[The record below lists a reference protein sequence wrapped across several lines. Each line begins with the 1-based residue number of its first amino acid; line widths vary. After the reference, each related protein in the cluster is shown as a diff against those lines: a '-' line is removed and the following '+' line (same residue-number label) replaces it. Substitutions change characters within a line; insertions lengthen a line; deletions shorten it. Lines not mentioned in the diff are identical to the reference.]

1 MPLLRLSAARA
12 LRENDC
18 LRFNSCCPFCI
29 FVNSSAACGFV
40 CEPAME
46 RRTGQKYRTKY
57 AYGKRKRKP
66 PIPKQKRPAATEPH
80 ERRSAPISSHADV
93 SSEASLPLE
102 SATSS
107 ESGGLAPSASHD
119 ITVQYR
125 PGHSSV
131 FAAASGGAV
140 PVQRDDG
147 EVLPKQKH
155 TVQVHL
161 PSESITG
168 SESVGPAPS
177 TSRDIAVQ
185 YRPGHSS
192 VFAAASGGAVPVQR
206 DDGEV
211 LPKQKHTVQVHLP
224 SESITGSESVGPA
237 PSTSRDIAV
246 KYRPGHSS
254 VFAAASGGAV
264 PVQRDDGE
272 VHLPSE
278 SMTGSESGD
287 PAPST
292 SRDIAVQQRPGQSSV
307 FAAASDDAMPAQR
320 DDSELFPKQKRTVQV
335 HLEPRFVTL
344 EAAEEQACSVRATL
358 RAVSSTERKFGFA
371 RQTEEESA
379 PDEDEFTLIQA
390 SVMNSI
396 IGSLLCPKCSKKR
409 LSLKHETKLGLAV
422 KLVLSCGACG
432 PIASHWSSKRK
443 SEGRTFEVNIRAMQ
457 AIKTIGKGP
466 TALNDFWA
474 TMNVSHHGLHQKTYQ
489 GHLKKLFKPGA
500 EEAAQNIFADAV
512 LAVKDVYSKM
522 QPSSPSNITVVYDGT
537 WLTRGH
543 SSHIGVGCI
552 IEFYTGLVLDCTVLS
567 NFCLGCCQQPAE
579 SDPSYGTWI
588 EQHQCQKN
596 TDVASGQ
603 MEVEAALILFRR
615 SFSSYGLRYTNV
627 ICDGDSRTYLALCKD
642 EVYGFIPLTKEDC
655 INHVQKRMGTALRTL
670 VARAKKGEPLGGKGG
685 LTQDLIKKLTNY
697 YGLTLRRNT
706 EVSDMQR
713 AVMATLYH
721 VTSTDDEPH
730 HELCPPG
737 PDSWC
742 RHRSAQAKME
752 PPPPHK
758 YKLPRRV
765 AEALLPVYQRLS
777 DPQLLERC
785 KGNKTQNAAESL
797 HSVIW
802 SMISKD
808 QRASLFAVETAV
820 HEAVARYNFGNL
832 RAYTEVCKSVGIK
845 PGSLALERAQEKD
858 KQRKRKACSAE
869 KTKEQRHKKTPASK
883 DTKYYSPGAF

>member
-12 LRENDC
+12 LRENDS

-40 CEPAME
+40 REPAME

-119 ITVQYR
+119 IAVQYR

-192 VFAAASGGAVPVQR
+192 VFAAGSAGAVPVQR

-211 LPKQKHTVQVHLP
+211 FPKQKRTVQ
-224 SESITGSESVGPA
+224 
-237 PSTSRDIAV
+237 
-246 KYRPGHSS
+246 
-254 VFAAASGGAV
+254 
-264 PVQRDDGE
+264 

-292 SRDIAVQQRPGQSSV
+292 SRDIAVQHRPGQSSV

-390 SVMNSI
+390 SVMNSM

-474 TMNVSHHGLHQKTYQ
+474 TMNVSHRGLHQKTYQ

-537 WLTRGH
+537 WLT
-543 SSHIGVGCI
+543 
-552 IEFYTGLVLDCTVLS
+552 
-567 NFCLGCCQQPAE
+567 
-579 SDPSYGTWI
+579 
-588 EQHQCQKN
+588 
-596 TDVASGQ
+596 
-603 MEVEAALILFRR
+603 
-615 SFSSYGLRYTNV
+615 
-627 ICDGDSRTYLALCKD
+627 
-642 EVYGFIPLTKEDC
+642 
-655 INHVQKRMGTALRTL
+655 
-670 VARAKKGEPLGGKGG
+670 
-685 LTQDLIKKLTNY
+685 
-697 YGLTLRRNT
+697 
-706 EVSDMQR
+706 
-713 AVMATLYH
+713 
-721 VTSTDDEPH
+721 
-730 HELCPPG
+730 
-737 PDSWC
+737 
-742 RHRSAQAKME
+742 
-752 PPPPHK
+752 
-758 YKLPRRV
+758 
-765 AEALLPVYQRLS
+765 
-777 DPQLLERC
+777 
-785 KGNKTQNAAESL
+785 
-797 HSVIW
+797 
-802 SMISKD
+802 
-808 QRASLFAVETAV
+808 
-820 HEAVARYNFGNL
+820 
-832 RAYTEVCKSVGIK
+832 
-845 PGSLALERAQEKD
+845 
-858 KQRKRKACSAE
+858 
-869 KTKEQRHKKTPASK
+869 
-883 DTKYYSPGAF
+883 